1 MFGTEANENAPRNI
15 GVLERAHRGTLV
27 LDDVSEM
34 PLETQSRIVKILHNA
49 EFERIGGNNKVQV
62 DTRVVATT
70 SKDLSEEIES
80 GRFREDLFHRLNV
93 VPLGVPS
100 LSNRRKTFQNSRRKL
115 WNGPPFRKA
124 ASLVDYRVR
133 R

>member
-1 MFGTEANENAPRNI
+1 MRLAISAFWNVHIA
-15 GVLERAHRGTLV
+15 LV

-70 SKDLSEEIES
+70 SKNLSMRII
-80 GRFREDLFHRLNV
+80 RPF
-93 VPLGVPS
+93 
-100 LSNRRKTFQNSRRKL
+100 SRRFV
-115 WNGPPFRKA
+115 PPPECHVAR
-124 ASLVDYRVR
+124 SPVS
-133 R
+133 